1 MWRVKSSDTYIRE
14 IAKGTKDKNLND
26 LLTENTEHIEK
37 YILVAVASG
46 NEEAAWDSLD
56 ELADL
61 LDTAGGVTVFQTV
74 QNLAH
79 PDRSTYIGKGKAA
92 ELRESIEIHEADG
105 IICDDELTASQ
116 MRNLSELTG
125 AKVID
130 RTTLILDIFA
140 AHART
145 REGKLQVEIAQ
156 QKYRYARLRGMG
168 EALSRLGAGIGTR
181 GPGETKLETDR
192 RVIQKRIKILSD
204 DIEVMK
210 RARDTAR
217 KKRSSNAV
225 PTVAIVGY
233 TNAGKSTLLNRL
245 TGSAVLSE
253 DKLFATLDPTTRAAI
268 LPDGQQVL
276 FTDTVGF
283 INKLPHNLVDAFRST
298 LEEAGYA
305 DIIVHVIDASDPQ
318 AEMHRRVVY
327 DTLIDLGIS
336 DKPVIT
342 VWNKAD
348 LVDEDA
354 LFRDFSAD
362 ASVKISAKT
371 GAGLDEFYEE
381 LARILRESRVYIDTV
396 IPYKNTAV
404 VAEIRKTGQLLS
416 EDYEEEGIRV
426 KAYVPRALA
435 AKRELE

>member
-1 MWRVKSSDTYIRE
+1 M
-14 IAKGTKDKNLND
+14 ND
-26 LLTENTEHIEK
+26 LLTENTDHIEK

-61 LDTAGGVTVFQTV
+61 LDTAGGETVMQVV

-79 PDRSTYIGKGKAA
+79 PDKSTYIGKGKAA
-92 ELRESIEIHEADG
+92 ELRESLEIHDADG

-204 DIEVMK
+204 DIEDMK
-210 RARDTAR
+210 KARDTAR
-217 KKRSSNAV
+217 KKRSANVV
-225 PTVAIVGY
+225 PAAAIVGY

-245 TGSAVLSE
+245 TGSDVLSE
-253 DKLFATLDPTTRAAI
+253 DKLFATLDPTTRAAL
-268 LPDGQQVL
+268 LPDGQQLL

-327 DTLIDLGIS
+327 DTLIDLGIT

-348 LVDEDA
+348 LVDEGA
-354 LFRDFSAD
+354 LFRDFAAD

-371 GAGLDEFYEE
+371 GAGLDEFYNE
-381 LARILRESRVYIDTV
+381 LARMLRESRVYVDTV

-404 VAEIRKTGQLLS
+404 VAEVRKTGQLLS
-416 EDYEEEGIRV
+416 EEYEEDGVHI

-435 AKRELE
+435 ARRDLAD

>member
-1 MWRVKSSDTYIRE
+1 
-14 IAKGTKDKNLND
+14 
-26 LLTENTEHIEK
+26 
-37 YILVAVASG
+37 
-46 NEEAAWDSLD
+46 
-56 ELADL
+56 
-61 LDTAGGVTVFQTV
+61 
-74 QNLAH
+74 
-79 PDRSTYIGKGKAA
+79 
-92 ELRESIEIHEADG
+92 
-105 IICDDELTASQ
+105 
-116 MRNLSELTG
+116 
-125 AKVID
+125 
-130 RTTLILDIFA
+130 
-140 AHART
+140 
-145 REGKLQVEIAQ
+145 
-156 QKYRYARLRGMG
+156 MG

-204 DIEVMK
+204 DIEDMK
-210 RARDTAR
+210 KARDTAR
-217 KKRSSNAV
+217 KKRSVNAV
-225 PTVAIVGY
+225 PAAAIVGY

-245 TGSAVLSE
+245 TGSDVLSE
-253 DKLFATLDPTTRAAI
+253 DKLFATLDPTTRAAL
-268 LPDGQQVL
+268 LPDGQQLL

-327 DTLIDLGIS
+327 DTLIDLGIT

-348 LVDEDA
+348 LVDEGA
-354 LFRDFSAD
+354 LFRDFGAD

-371 GAGLDEFYEE
+371 GAGLDEFYNE
-381 LARILRESRVYIDTV
+381 LARMLRESRVYVDTV

-404 VAEIRKTGQLLS
+404 VAEVRKTGQLLS
-416 EDYEEEGIRV
+416 EEYEEDGVHI

-435 AKRELE
+435 ARRDLAD

>member
-1 MWRVKSSDTYIRE
+1 M
-14 IAKGTKDKNLND
+14 ND
-26 LLTENTEHIEK
+26 LLTENTDHIEK

-61 LDTAGGVTVFQTV
+61 LDTAGGETVMQVV

-79 PDRSTYIGKGKAA
+79 PDKSTYIGKGKAA
-92 ELRESIEIHEADG
+92 ELRESLEIHDADG

-140 AHART
+140 SHART

-192 RVIQKRIKILSD
+192 RVIQKRIKILAD
-204 DIEVMK
+204 DIEDMK
-210 RARDTAR
+210 KARDTAR
-217 KKRSSNAV
+217 KKRSANAV
-225 PTVAIVGY
+225 PAAAIVGY

-245 TGSAVLSE
+245 TGSDVLSE
-253 DKLFATLDPTTRAAI
+253 DKLFATLDSTTRAAL
-268 LPDGQQVL
+268 LPDGQQLL

-327 DTLIDLGIS
+327 DTLIDLGIT

-348 LVDEDA
+348 LVDEGA
-354 LFRDFSAD
+354 LFRDFGAD

-371 GAGLDEFYEE
+371 GAGLDEFYSE
-381 LARILRESRVYIDTV
+381 LARILRESRVYVDTV

-404 VAEIRKTGQLLS
+404 VAEVRKTGQLLS
-416 EDYEEEGIRV
+416 EEYEEDGVHI

-435 AKRELE
+435 ARRDLVD

>member
-1 MWRVKSSDTYIRE
+1 MTDISDKS
-14 IAKGTKDKNLND
+14 
-26 LLTENTEHIEK
+26 EK
-37 YILVAVASG
+37 YILVAVSNG
-46 NEEAAWDSLD
+46 DEESAWDSLD

-61 LDTAGGVTVFQTV
+61 LDTAGGITVMQAV

-79 PDRSTYIGKGKAA
+79 PDKSTYIGKGKAE

-105 IICDDELTASQ
+105 IICDDEISASQ

-168 EALSRLGAGIGTR
+168 EALSRLGGGIGTR

-204 DIEVMK
+204 EIEAMK

-217 KKRSSNAV
+217 KKRTANAV

-245 TGSAVLSE
+245 TGSDVLSE
-253 DKLFATLDPTTRAAI
+253 DKLFATLDPTTRAAE
-268 LPDGQQVL
+268 LPGGQQIL

-283 INKLPHNLVDAFRST
+283 INKLPHNLIDAFRST
-298 LEEAGYA
+298 LEEAKYA

-318 AEMHRRVVY
+318 NELHRKVVY
-327 DTLIDLGIS
+327 DTLTELGIT
-336 DKPVIT
+336 DKPVMT
-342 VWNKAD
+342 LWNKAD
-348 LVDEDA
+348 LVEEDE
-354 LFRDFSAD
+354 LFRDFD
-362 ASVKISAKT
+362 AHVSIKISAKT
-371 GAGLDEFYEE
+371 GKGIDAFYDE
-381 LARILRESRVYIDTV
+381 LAKVLRDIRVHIDAV
-396 IPYKNTAV
+396 IPYRDA
-404 VAEIRKTGQLLS
+404 ALISEIRKQGQLIS
-416 EDYEEEGIRV
+416 EEYEEDGVHIE
-426 KAYVPRALA
+426 AYVPKAIANRIV
-435 AKRELE
+435 

>member
-1 MWRVKSSDTYIRE
+1 MRNCRMYQNGSD
-14 IAKGTKDKNLND
+14 NC
-26 LLTENTEHIEK
+26 EK
-37 YILVAVASG
+37 YILVAVATG
-46 NEEAAWDSLD
+46 DEEAAWDSLD

-61 LDTAGGVTVFQTV
+61 LDTAGGETIFQVV

-79 PDRSTYIGKGKAA
+79 PDKATYVGKGKAE
-92 ELRESIEIHEADG
+92 ELREMIDIHEADG
-105 IICDDELTASQ
+105 IICDDELTAPQ
-116 MRNLSELTG
+116 MRNLSEITG

-168 EALSRLGAGIGTR
+168 EALSRLGGGIGTR

-204 DIEVMK
+204 DIEEMK

-217 KKRSSNAV
+217 KKRSANAV

-245 TGSAVLSE
+245 TGSDVLSE
-253 DKLFATLDPTTRAAI
+253 DKLFATLDPTTRSAE
-268 LPDGQQVL
+268 LPDGQQIL

-305 DIIVHVIDASDPQ
+305 DIIVHVIDASD
-318 AEMHRRVVY
+318 V
-327 DTLIDLGIS
+327 TL
-336 DKPVIT
+336 
-342 VWNKAD
+342 
-348 LVDEDA
+348 
-354 LFRDFSAD
+354 
-362 ASVKISAKT
+362 
-371 GAGLDEFYEE
+371 
-381 LARILRESRVYIDTV
+381 
-396 IPYKNTAV
+396 
-404 VAEIRKTGQLLS
+404 
-416 EDYEEEGIRV
+416 
-426 KAYVPRALA
+426 
-435 AKRELE
+435 